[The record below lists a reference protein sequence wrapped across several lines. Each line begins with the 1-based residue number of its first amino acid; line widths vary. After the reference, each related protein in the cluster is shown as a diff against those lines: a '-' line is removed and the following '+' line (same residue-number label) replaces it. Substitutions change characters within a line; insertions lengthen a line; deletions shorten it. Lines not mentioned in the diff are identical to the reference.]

1 MAQVHIEAIQS
12 AIPRSIVEPGR
23 SRRIA
28 VAATPMPPG
37 ALKSRLRVI
46 FYYNKVAEEE
56 SAWTVAAWIK
66 ESIGNALAEQPELA
80 GRLRRGGEADG
91 YWEVKFNDAG
101 VRLVQAT
108 AEMTVSEFLALE
120 DREAKEDALAYWV
133 DIDKENPHFS
143 ALFYIQVT
151 KFKGDGYSIGIS
163 CSVLLADLL
172 FLSNFLKFWA
182 QVHTQMLTQ
191 GQLSKNPIFH
201 LSKFQRPNH
210 PKYLKSIS
218 LDSATTIAT
227 AVAAATASAT
237 TIFKVNQTQA
247 QGMSFEA
254 IALLCLKEA
263 TKKLGVKMTSKFS
276 LVIND
281 ESREMQVGSYGDDN
295 NTGLQSPGM
304 SNSLIVAEQWSEL
317 GVEEL
322 TLVQGNKPIH
332 VSYNVMSSA
341 DEGFVVIMAPRK
353 GQLMVS
359 VTVAKE

>member
-66 ESIGNALAEQPELA
+66 ESIGNALADQPELA

-163 CSVLLADLL
+163 CSVLLADPL
-172 FLSNFLKFWA
+172 FLTNFLKFWA
-182 QVHTQMLTQ
+182 QIHTQMLTK
-191 GQLSKNPIFH
+191 GQLCKNPIFH
-201 LSKFQRPNH
+201 LSKFQRPDH

-218 LDSATTIAT
+218 LDSVT
-227 AVAAATASAT
+227 AAAAATTAT
-237 TIFKVNQTQA
+237 ATATAIFKVNQTQA
-247 QGMSFEA
+247 QDMSFEA
-254 IALLCLKEA
+254 IALLCLREA

-281 ESREMQVGSYGDDN
+281 ESREMQVGSYGDGN

-304 SNSLIVAEQWSEL
+304 SNSLIAAGQWSEL

-332 VSYNVMSSA
+332 VSYNVMASA